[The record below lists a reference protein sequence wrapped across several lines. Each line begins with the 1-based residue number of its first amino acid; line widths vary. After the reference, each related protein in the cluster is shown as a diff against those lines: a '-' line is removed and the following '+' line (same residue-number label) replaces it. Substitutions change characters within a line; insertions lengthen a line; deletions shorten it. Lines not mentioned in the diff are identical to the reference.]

1 MNLELLCKNAAA
13 VKYEMQTL
21 SAGQKNQ
28 VLLQSAET
36 LIAEQEKILSANKK
50 DMQNAVE
57 KGMPLGLQDRLR
69 LSGARIEGMAEGL
82 RQIAGLP
89 DPVGEVM

>member
-36 LIAEQEKILSANKK
+36 LIAEQEKILSANK
-50 DMQNAVE
+50 
-57 KGMPLGLQDRLR
+57 
-69 LSGARIEGMAEGL
+69 
-82 RQIAGLP
+82 
-89 DPVGEVM
+89 